1 LCSKPKRIEK
11 SVLKPFP
18 SFSANIFYP
27 RNFVMI
33 KKTFLFFL
41 ISSLFFLPVCFENKS
56 FPVCF
61 LNPLPSAIAAENNP
75 NPLTVWPHEKSDLAP
90 DPAIVFG
97 RMDSGLRYILMENQ
111 EPRDRVSMHLV
122 VEVGSMN
129 EDNQEQGYAH
139 FLEHMLFNGSKHFKP
154 GELVKFFQSIGMRF
168 GADANAH
175 TGFYK
180 TVYDVLLPDSKK
192 ESLEKGFL
200 VLQDYAEGALL
211 LPSETE
217 KEKKIVLAEKRTR
230 DSASYR
236 TYKAVM
242 RFQFPDARISER
254 FPIGLEKTINDAN
267 SDKLK
272 IFYDTWYRPENMTIV
287 IAGDFQAE
295 TAEKMIK
302 EKFSPIKPRA
312 PSHSDPA
319 FGEIHHAGINPFY
332 HYEKEAG
339 STSVSISLVKK
350 ILAQPDSFHLQ
361 KHLLMRKI
369 GARILQNR
377 FEKML
382 RKPDTPF
389 TEASSSSGIFFRQI
403 DYADIS
409 ATCSPENWKKTLA
422 KIEKTLRTALLYE
435 FTEVELERVKKEY
448 LAAMDKAVKGAS
460 TRKSQML
467 ARQILHNL
475 NNDRVFQSPGQ
486 EKKIFS
492 PVIKSFN
499 AKQIHEAF
507 KNTWETETRLIT
519 ITGNATIE
527 TEPEKKISHVFNTS
541 RMVAVAKPDYE
552 KKVIFPY
559 LPDPEQKGKI
569 LSRKEIDD
577 LGIICIDFENNLRL
591 NLKKTDFKQN
601 EIMVNLAFG
610 NGRSGE
616 PQDKTGLAILGEPV
630 ANSSGLGDLKQD
642 DLERALAGKNTWI
655 RLKIEDDRFELSGSS
670 VSGEIRLMFQLL
682 YAYLNDMKFREDAY
696 QLTMKRFIQA
706 HEKLSHTIEGG
717 MELSGKRFLAGG
729 DHRFGL
735 PAIDLL
741 QKISLED
748 IRSWIRTPL
757 ANSPIEVSVV
767 GDFEPEEVIALAATY
782 MGSLPFRKNTEA
794 DNKESELPKFP
805 NSRTHEISVP
815 TVINKAIIDVAYP
828 TEDFWNI
835 PQTRRLVILGEVF
848 SERLREN
855 IREKLGASYTTYA
868 YNRSSR
874 TYKGY
879 GLFQAIAMV
888 DPAENKSVIR
898 EIKKISSDMI
908 AGGITADEMKR
919 ALDPVVTSLKD
930 LKRTNRYWLSSVL
943 IGLKKYPQQ
952 LDWCRTIMQDYESIN
967 EKELKSLAEKFLDN
981 QKAAIIVIKPKQKD

>member
-1 LCSKPKRIEK
+1 M
-11 SVLKPFP
+11 
-18 SFSANIFYP
+18 
-27 RNFVMI
+27 MI
-33 KKTFLFFL
+33 KKAVLFFL
-41 ISSLFFLPVCFENKS
+41 LSSLFFLPVSFENKS

-61 LNPLPSAIAAENNP
+61 LNPFPRAIAAENGQST
-75 NPLTVWPHEKSDLAP
+75 LTVWPHEKSDLAP
-90 DPAIVFG
+90 DPAIIYG
-97 RMDSGLRYILMENQ
+97 RLASGLRYILMENK

-122 VEVGSMN
+122 VQAGSMS
-129 EDNQEQGYAH
+129 EDEHEQGYAH

-168 GADANAH
+168 GGDANAH
-175 TGFYK
+175 TGFCE

-211 LPSETE
+211 LSPETE
-217 KEKKIVLAEKRTR
+217 QEKKIVLAEKRTR

-236 TYKAVM
+236 TYEAVM
-242 RFQFPDARISER
+242 NFEFPDARISKR

-287 IAGDFQAE
+287 IVGDFQAE
-295 TAEKMIK
+295 TTEKMVK
-302 EKFSPIKPRA
+302 EKFSPIQPRA
-312 PSHSDPA
+312 PSLPDLP
-319 FGEIHHAGINPFY
+319 FGEIQHTGIKPFY
-332 HYEKEAG
+332 HYEKDAG
-339 STSVSISLVKK
+339 STSVSIGLVRKV
-350 ILAQPDSFHLQ
+350 LAEPDSFNLQ
-361 KHLLMRKI
+361 KRLLMRKI
-369 GARILQNR
+369 GAHILQNR
-377 FEKML
+377 LEKIL

-389 TEASSSSGIFFRQI
+389 TEASSSSGIFLRQI
-403 DYADIS
+403 DYADVS
-409 ATCSPENWKKTLA
+409 ATCNPENWEKTVA
-422 KIEKTLRTALLYE
+422 QIEKTLRTALLYE
-435 FTEVELERVKKEY
+435 FDEAELERVKKEY

-467 ARQILHNL
+467 SSQIIQNL

-492 PVIKSFN
+492 PVIKSFT

-507 KNTWETETRLIT
+507 KNIWETETRLIT
-519 ITGNATIE
+519 ITGNAKIE
-527 TEPEKKISHVFNTS
+527 PEPEKRISHVFNTS
-541 RMVAVAKPDYE
+541 RMVEVAKPDDE
-552 KKVIFPY
+552 KTVIFPY

-591 NLKKTDFKQN
+591 NLKKTDFKLN
-601 EIMVNLAFG
+601 EVLVNLAFG

-616 PQDKTGLAILGEPV
+616 PQDKAGLAVLGESV
-630 ANSSGLGDLKQD
+630 VNSSGLGDLKQD
-642 DLERALAGKNTWI
+642 DLERALAGKNTQI
-655 RLKIEDDRFELSGSS
+655 QLKIEDSRFELSGSS

-682 YAYLNDMKFREDAY
+682 VAYLNDMKFREDAY
-696 QLTMKRFIQA
+696 QLTLKRFMQE
-706 HEKLSHTIEGG
+706 HETLAHTIEGG

-729 DHRFGL
+729 DNRFGL

-757 ANSPIEVSVV
+757 QNSPLEISVV
-767 GDFEPEEVIALAATY
+767 GDFEPEEVIDLAATY

-794 DNKESELPKFP
+794 DIQASGLPKFP
-805 NSRTHEISVP
+805 SPRTHEITVP
-815 TVINKAIIDVAYP
+815 TLINKAMIDVAYP

-835 PQTRRLVILGEVF
+835 SQTRRLVVLGEVF

-855 IREKLGASYTTYA
+855 VREKMGASYTTFA
-868 YNRSSR
+868 FNLSSR

-888 DPAENKSVIR
+888 DPSENENVIR
-898 EIKKISSDMI
+898 EIQKISSDMI
-908 AGGITADEMKR
+908 AGGIPADERKR

-930 LKRTNRYWLSSVL
+930 LTRTNRYWLSSVL
-943 IGLKKYPQQ
+943 VELKKYPQQ
-952 LDWCRTIMQDYESIN
+952 LDWCRTMMQDYESIT
-967 EKELKSLAEKFLDN
+967 EKEIVSLAEKFLDN